1 MMDSYRRALDG
12 ATALLEGVG
21 AGAPWAAV
29 CAVVAERLGCTA
41 SVYVEGVARS
51 GPSVWMPEGHDTL
64 VEGRVAGGSCEW
76 RGNPCALGTGYHL
89 ALPVSA
95 TSVLVLCRAHRQF
108 DAGDR
113 KVAQCLLPLLRS
125 VQRYVDHPDRSRLTP
140 RELAVLRAT
149 ADGLTAAA
157 AGRRLQISAR
167 TFEKHLERLYR
178 KLGTRDRVHTVLL
191 AQELGVLPVSAAR
204 SAAARPSGGGAAT

>member
-12 ATALLEGVG
+12 ATALLERVG

-41 SVYVEGVARS
+41 SVYVEGVAGS
-51 GPSVWMPEGHDTL
+51 GPSVWMPEGHEAL
-64 VEGRVAGGSCEW
+64 PEGRVAGDSREW
-76 RGNPCALGTGYHL
+76 RGSSCARGTGHHL

-95 TSVLVLCRAHRQF
+95 TSVLVVCRAHRRF

-113 KVAQCLLPLLRS
+113 EVAQCLLPLLHS
-125 VQRYVDHPDRSRLTP
+125 VQRHVDHPDRPRLTP

-149 ADGLTAAA
+149 ADGLTASA

-204 SAAARPSGGGAAT
+204 SAGARPSGGGAAT